1 MSMLHYLRNFR
12 NGNSRPIT
20 DSKLNAPAKLP
31 WPMVEEYKLIGP
43 IEKMLS
49 AGAYATFD
57 TYFLYVSTQSLE
69 Q

>member
-1 MSMLHYLRNFR
+1 
-12 NGNSRPIT
+12 
-20 DSKLNAPAKLP
+20 
-31 WPMVEEYKLIGP
+31 MVEEYKLIGP